1 MFSLNEVIL
10 IVLVVS
16 VIVGYIAYQFAEF
29 SLITRMLSTLSDEEL
44 DRLERLKKQIEDAVT
59 DEEADAIV
67 ERFAKENDGKSKTLT
82 QEVISGQ
89 TFLYDEND
97 NFVAQGSS
105 AAEAAEIFFNSR
117 HSAEVAVVKCN
128 EGNSYRIVNGK
139 IES

>member
-16 VIVGYIAYQFAEF
+16 IIVGYIAYQFAQY

-44 DRLERLKKQIEDAVT
+44 DRLERLKKQIEDAVS

-67 ERFAKENDGKSKTLT
+67 ERFAKENDGESRILT
-82 QEVISGQ
+82 QEVVAGQ
-89 TFLYDEND
+89 TFLFEGSK
-97 NFVAQGSS
+97 FIAQGSS
-105 AAEAAEIFFNSR
+105 AAEAAEVFFNSR
-117 HSAEVAVVKCN
+117 HSSAVATVKCD
-128 EGNSYRIVNGK
+128 EGNSYRIINGK